1 MYINDKI
8 IHLAEPGMKIRKAGG
23 QYERYTKDR
32 KTDKDLW
39 KMHSRKSGER
49 NSAPG
54 RHIRADWEERRRK
67 NYFHA
72 YGVGV
77 CLTG

>member
-1 MYINDKI
+1 MNDILKT
-8 IHLAEPGMKIRKAGG
+8 
-23 QYERYTKDR
+23 ERLI
-32 KTDKDLW
+32 KTYGKCIAC
-39 KMHSRKSGER
+39 KSGER

-72 YGVGV
+72 YGAGA